1 MEWLKKF
8 QPLVY
13 RECDTR
19 RDKLLDFKFLRGFSH
34 GCKQVFSGDRWAIT
48 GDAGVFLDPFYSP
61 GNDFIGMSNSY
72 ICALIEHDRKGDP
85 VGPYAQIYQQIYFS
99 FYESTLALYR
109 DQYPLFGDAEV
120 MSTKVIW
127 DYAYYW
133 GVLCQIVF
141 QDRLTDLRLF
151 SDLKP
156 ELEAV
161 RQLNIEVQAF
171 FTRWMA
177 VNPPINPAA
186 MLDQGALP
194 WFYELNRTLHDPLDD
209 DGVRARI
216 RNNVDM
222 LRNLAAGIVAQAQSD
237 CPGLEGVSVAGDAQA
252 APQLFELAA

>member
-1 MEWLKKF
+1 
-8 QPLVY
+8 
-13 RECDTR
+13 
-19 RDKLLDFKFLRGFSH
+19 
-34 GCKQVFSGDRWAIT
+34 VFSGDRWAIT
-48 GDAGVFLDPFYSP
+48 GDAGIFLDPFYSP
-61 GNDFIGMSNSY
+61 GSDFIGISNSY
-72 ICALIEHDRKGDP
+72 VCALIEHDRKGDP
-85 VGPYAQIYQQIYFS
+85 VGPYAKIYQQIYFS
-99 FYESTLALYR
+99 FYESTLTLYR

-161 RQLNIEVQAF
+161 RQLNIEMQAF
-171 FTRWMA
+171 FMRWMA

-186 MLDQGALP
+186 MLDQGKLP

-209 DGVRARI
+209 DGVRAQI
-216 RNNVDM
+216 RRNVDM
-222 LRNLAAGIVAQAQSD
+222 LRNLAAGMVAQAQRD
-237 CPGLEGVSVAGDAQA
+237 CPGLEGLTVAGDAQA
-252 APQLFELAA
+252 TPQLFELAA